1 MKIVWEIFLKRNDS
15 FIKSIEWKKVCS
27 SIYQAI
33 TNITWP
39 KGSEAF
45 YLGENTRRKT
55 SSDGNGVN
63 FIKQMFIEN
72 LISSDDPV
80 WIPEDVL
87 NINWPSES
95 NVDRIREIKSINKNR
110 VNGTLLHGKLINYS
124 NGKLTIEL
132 ANRIRRVYSISP
144 YAEIM
149 DINKNTSDITK
160 LVGKKI
166 SFESRNPGQLDAGTH
181 LGNGKI
187 FCVEWET
194 GNISSSHRS
203 LNKIC
208 LGIKN
213 GVLEGGALILPTRE
227 MYYYLTDR
235 VGNFEE
241 LLPYLPFWES
251 QNIDGTLI
259 IIAVQHD
266 GVAKNIPL
274 LPKGKDGMAD
284 K

>member
-1 MKIVWEIFLKRNDS
+1 MKFAWSKFLKRNDS
-15 FIKSIEWKKVCS
+15 FTKSIEWEKIYN

-39 KGSEAF
+39 KGSKTF

-72 LISSDDPV
+72 LISSGDPV

-87 NINWPSES
+87 NINWTSES
-95 NVDRIREIKSINKNR
+95 NIDRIREIKSINKSR
-110 VNGTLLHGKLINYS
+110 VNGTLLHGKLITYIK
-124 NGKLTIEL
+124 GKLIIEL
-132 ANRIRRVYSISP
+132 ANGVKDVYSMSP

-160 LVGKKI
+160 LIGKNI
-166 SFESRNPGQLDAGTH
+166 SFEARNPGQLDAGTH
-181 LGNGKI
+181 LENGKI

-208 LGIKN
+208 LGIMN
-213 GVLEGGALILPTRE
+213 GVLEGGALILPTKE

-241 LLPYLPFWES
+241 LLPYFPFWET